1 MQAKLACS
9 RLSVAEASW
18 PVYLVHSSKCARA
31 QASLSQ
37 GRHRVERGCAFSGV
51 IKVQGKENYC
61 LGNRLP
67 VK

>member
-9 RLSVAEASW
+9 RLCLVEASW
-18 PVYLVHSSKCARA
+18 PACLVHSSEGATARA
-31 QASLSQ
+31 SLTQ
-37 GRHRVERGCAFSGV
+37 GRHWVEKGGFSGV

-61 LGNRLP
+61 LGNRLL